1 MDEEINRQ
9 VFIME
14 SGDQVPVE
22 ADAGVVV
29 GFFIAGDKVKDQV
42 TLDVSQ
48 EEFAKIQEQAV
59 TNDIPDAILQNR
71 KAPEIDLG

>member
-29 GFFIAGDKVKDQV
+29 GFFIAG
-42 TLDVSQ
+42 T
-48 EEFAKIQEQAV
+48 
-59 TNDIPDAILQNR
+59 R
-71 KAPEIDLG
+71 